1 MEARTRERLL
11 HALKAAGP
19 QSAAALARRLGVT
32 AVAARQHLAALA
44 DEGLVAHDD
53 VRAGVGR
60 PRRLWSLSRKGHAR
74 FPDSHAALTLD
85 LIEAAR
91 GAFGATGLDRMIGAR
106 ERRMAR
112 LYGARLAGAA
122 DLGGKV
128 RRLARLRSEEG
139 YMAACRRDG
148 AGYVLVENHCPI
160 CAAATA
166 CQGLC
171 RSELALFREVL
182 GPGVRVERV
191 EHVLAGARRCAYRI
205 APEPTIRS

>member
-1 MEARTRERLL
+1 
-11 HALKAAGP
+11 
-19 QSAAALARRLGVT
+19 
-32 AVAARQHLAALA
+32 
-44 DEGLVAHDD
+44 
-53 VRAGVGR
+53 
-60 PRRLWSLSRKGHAR
+60 
-74 FPDSHAALTLD
+74 
-85 LIEAAR
+85 
-91 GAFGATGLDRMIGAR
+91 MIGAR